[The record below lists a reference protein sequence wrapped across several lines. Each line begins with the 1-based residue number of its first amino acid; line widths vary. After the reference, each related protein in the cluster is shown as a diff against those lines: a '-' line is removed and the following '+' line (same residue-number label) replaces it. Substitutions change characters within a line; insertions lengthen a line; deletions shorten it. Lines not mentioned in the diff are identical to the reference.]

1 MNKKYFIGFI
11 IVFLIEA
18 FIAVFVRD
26 QFIRPFVGDVLVIIL
41 MYLFIKSF
49 IKRPM
54 PLLPIYLWVF
64 AILVE
69 IGQYFNLVEILGLQN
84 SRLCRVIMGTTF
96 DIKDI
101 VCYTVGALILVG
113 WQLYRKNMQRKICN
127 H

>member
-1 MNKKYFIGFI
+1 MNKKYLVGFI
-11 IVFLIEA
+11 VVFLIEA
-18 FIAVFVRD
+18 FIAAFVRD

-54 PLLPIYLWVF
+54 PLLPIYLWIF

-69 IGQYFNLVEILGLQN
+69 VGQYFNLVERLGLQD
-84 SRLCRVIMGTTF
+84 SKLYKVIMGTTF

-101 VCYTVGALILVG
+101 VCYTVGAIILLG
-113 WQLYRKNMQRKICN
+113 WQLYKEKYAMKIIQ
-127 H
+127 